1 MSGND
6 WIDVNQHAMVNAI
19 AEVRALLEARL
30 GRETTPPAA
39 STDETRSALTI
50 VTNIFDLSPFERSLL
65 VLCAATELDSAVGSL
80 CAELHGDPAQ
90 RHATFS
96 LALGVF
102 PDAHWSAIT
111 PAAALRKWH
120 LIEVAGPA
128 LTTAPL
134 RIDERV
140 LHFLAGI
147 DAADERIAA
156 IAEIL
161 PVPATL
167 LDSHDAAAA
176 RIAALWSA
184 AARDGQTLG
193 AVQLCG
199 PDAAARRAV
208 AAAACDKVGLTLL
221 SIAALALPATLA
233 DIDLLARLC
242 EREAWLSGRAI
253 FFDCDHL
260 DAADAWRSEIA
271 RQFAE
276 RAHVPLFIAAREP
289 RDIGG
294 NPIATID
301 VQRPRTPERLRAWRD
316 ALGESAASLDG
327 ELDRISA
334 QFALPPERM
343 RSIAAALSP
352 KPSAAAL
359 WDSCRLITRRRL
371 DDLAQRGESQASWDD
386 LVLPAAQLAMLHDL
400 VASVRFRPRVY
411 DDWGFAAKDWRGLG
425 VTALF
430 SGVSGT
436 GKTLA
441 AEVVANDLRLDL
453 YRIDLSGVVSK
464 YIGETEKNLRRVFDA
479 AEESGSILLFDE
491 ADALFG
497 KRSDVKDSHDRYANI
512 EVSYLL
518 QRMEVYRG
526 VAILTTNARESLDN
540 AFLRRIRFAVQFPFP
555 GPEERREIWRR
566 IFPEALPTAN
576 LSVEKLARLNVAGGN
591 IRNIAINAAFGAARD
606 SSAVTMAHILAAARG
621 EYLKIEKTL
630 PGAEVEAWT

>member
-6 WIDVNQHAMVNAI
+6 WIDVNQYAMANAI

-30 GRETTPPAA
+30 GRETTPAVA
-39 STDETRSALTI
+39 SGDEARSALAI

-65 VLCAATELDSAVGSL
+65 VLCAATQLDSAVGSL

-134 RIDERV
+134 RVDERV

-156 IAEIL
+156 IA
-161 PVPATL
+161 
-167 LDSHDAAAA
+167 AAAV
-176 RIAALWSA
+176 RRAALWSA
-184 AARDGQTLG
+184 AARDGQPLG

-208 AAAACDKVGLTLL
+208 AAAACDKVGLSLL

-260 DAADAWRSEIA
+260 DVADAWRGEVA

-276 RAHVPLFIAAREP
+276 RARVPLFIAAREP

-294 NPIATID
+294 NPVATID
-301 VQRPRTPERLRAWRD
+301 VQRPRAPERLRAWRD

-343 RSIAAALSP
+343 SSIAAALGP

-518 QRMEVYRG
+518 QRMEAYRG
-526 VAILTTNARESLDN
+526 VAILTTNARESLDT